1 MVNAWI
7 VPFIEL
13 CVIAFLFL
21 YWGITEKYSGVAC
34 YTIVASYTIGV
45 VSFLLAVVGCPF
57 VSDITIDT
65 NVTVG
70 QINDQYIVDDGTR
83 ILAQGEFDVKY
94 TGRGGEYQL
103 QKTEGKNILGLTLF
117 TVYTLIDPT
126 PIEQL
131 QN

>member
-1 MVNAWI
+1 MNAWI

-21 YWGITEKYSGVAC
+21 YWGITEKYSCAAC
-34 YTIVASYTIGV
+34 YTISV
-45 VSFLLAVVGCPF
+45 VSFLLAIVGCPF
-57 VSDITIDT
+57 VSDITITT

>member
-34 YTIVASYTIGV
+34 YTISV
-45 VSFLLAVVGCPF
+45 VSFLFAVVGCPF
-57 VSDITIDT
+57 VSDITITT